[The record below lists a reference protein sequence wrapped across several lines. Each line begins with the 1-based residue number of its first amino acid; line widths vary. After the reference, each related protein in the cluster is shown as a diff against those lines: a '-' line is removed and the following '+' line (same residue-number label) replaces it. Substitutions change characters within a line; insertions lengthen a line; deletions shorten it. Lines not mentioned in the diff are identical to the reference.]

1 MESQKRKEVPD
12 SSGDGASDVPER
24 PTKTR
29 QLNESLQ
36 ESVNTEVSIVA
47 QDSVDETR
55 IQAVQVH
62 DGNGAAAA
70 TVASISNTIDIASLP
85 SAALPHSVTNEPPII
100 SGNLPI
106 ISTGIPVERSLELD
120 AATGLADAL
129 KVPPK
134 PSTPAEIAHWNQI
147 FFNLM
152 VC

>member
-24 PTKTR
+24 PTKIR

-62 DGNGAAAA
+62 DGNG
-70 TVASISNTIDIASLP
+70 
-85 SAALPHSVTNEPPII
+85 
-100 SGNLPI
+100 
-106 ISTGIPVERSLELD
+106 
-120 AATGLADAL
+120 
-129 KVPPK
+129 
-134 PSTPAEIAHWNQI
+134 
-147 FFNLM
+147 
-152 VC
+152 